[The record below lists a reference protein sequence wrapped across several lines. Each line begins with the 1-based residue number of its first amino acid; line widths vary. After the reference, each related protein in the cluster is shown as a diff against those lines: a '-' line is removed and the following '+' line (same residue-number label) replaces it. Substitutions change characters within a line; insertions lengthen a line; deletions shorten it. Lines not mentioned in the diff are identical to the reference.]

1 MQEEKNMLITKNNKN
16 AQALRDS
23 FYTVRHDVMFF
34 HDVRDKSP
42 YNHVAPIW
50 TSNENGAYIPQMLKP
65 TDTVLTIG
73 GSMDSIFDMTLYGI
87 RNIYAVDVNPVQIPI
102 CWLKY
107 YALTKLDSY
116 DEFKAFAIDASVFA
130 LSDRLASKILKR
142 TDISEENKF
151 WRLVYKENNSLEM
164 RLKYFANETYY
175 LRTGEG
181 RRINFEYVKK
191 DNWEKVRKALSE
203 STIYLE
209 RKDIFDMYI
218 PENVFDVVCLSNLHN
233 FYPID
238 YYVDKLKELSSKLK
252 KNGKIVL
259 YFIGMKPEWFRS
271 WDKNLLPDIQEEDLN
286 RAYIKDGIKE
296 FGVLQQIN
304 NTGNLYKKLKKYF
317 KVLIIPVKTGKGYM
331 FYNTPTDCIL
341 VLQSK

>member
-1 MQEEKNMLITKNNKN
+1 MLITKNNLT
-16 AQALRDS
+16 AEALRDK
-23 FYTVRHDVMFF
+23 FYNVRHDVMFF
-34 HDVRDKSP
+34 HDIRDKSP

-50 TSNENGAYIPQMLKP
+50 TSNENGAYILQMLKP
-65 TDTVLTIG
+65 SDTVLTIG
-73 GSMDSIFDMTLYGI
+73 GSMDAIFDMALFGI
-87 RNIYAVDVNPVQIPI
+87 RNIYAVDVNPVQILI

-107 YALTKLDSY
+107 NALTKLDSY
-116 DEFKAFAIDASVFA
+116 YEFESFVIDASIFA
-130 LSDRLASKILKR
+130 LSERLAGKILDR
-142 TDISEENKF
+142 TEISEENKF
-151 WRLVYKENNSLEM
+151 WRLVYKENTSLEM

-191 DNWEKVRKALSE
+191 ENWDKVRKALNE

-209 RKDIFDMYI
+209 REDIFDMYI

-233 FYPID
+233 FYPKD
-238 YYVDKLKELSSKLK
+238 YYVEKLREILSKLK
-252 KNGKIVL
+252 KEGRIVL
-259 YFIGMKPEWFRS
+259 YFIGMKPEWFDS
-271 WDKNLLPDIQEEDLN
+271 WDKDLFPDVEEKDLN

-296 FGVLQQIN
+296 LGVLQQIYD
-304 NTGNLYKKLKKYF
+304 TGNLYKKIKKYF
-317 KVLIIPVKTGKGYM
+317 KVSLLPVKTGKGYM

>member
-1 MQEEKNMLITKNNKN
+1 MLKITNEKNVQELAKM
-16 AQALRDS
+16 
-23 FYTVRHDVMFF
+23 FYTA
-34 HDVRDKSP
+34 KSVSSSQVTREEDGFSYQTMSP
-42 YNHVAPIW
+42 SW
-50 TSNENGAYIPQMLKP
+50 TSNENSSYMHRIITTGSNVLAVAGSFDHIIDMAMYGA
-65 TDTVLTIG
+65 
-73 GSMDSIFDMTLYGI
+73 
-87 RNIYAVDVNPVQIPI
+87 RNIYAVDVNPLQFPVD
-102 CWLKY
+102 WLKY
-107 YALTKLDSY
+107 QAVMSLTAGQ
-116 DEFKAFAIDASVFA
+116 FKKFA
-130 LSDRLASKILKR
+130 LNTRADMLSNELMSIILER
-142 TDISEENKF
+142 TEDSVE
-151 WRLVYKENNSLEM
+151 KE
-164 RLKYFANETYY
+164 F
-175 LRTGEG
+175 
-181 RRINFEYVKK
+181 
-191 DNWEKVRKALSE
+191 WEKVRKALSE

>member
-1 MQEEKNMLITKNNKN
+1 MLITKNNLT
-16 AQALRDS
+16 AEALRDK
-23 FYTVRHDVMFF
+23 FYNVRHDVMFF
-34 HDVRDKSP
+34 HDIRDKSP
-42 YNHVAPIW
+42 YNHVAPIC
-50 TSNENGAYIPQMLKP
+50 TSNENGAYILQMLKP
-65 TDTVLTIG
+65 SDTVLTIG
-73 GSMDSIFDMTLYGI
+73 GSMDAIFDMALFGI
-87 RNIYAVDVNPVQIPI
+87 RNIYAVDVNPVQILI

-107 YALTKLDSY
+107 NALTKLDSY
-116 DEFKAFAIDASVFA
+116 YEFESFVIDASIFA
-130 LSDRLASKILKR
+130 LSERLAGKILDR
-142 TDISEENKF
+142 TEISEENKF

-191 DNWEKVRKALSE
+191 ENWDKVRKALNE

-209 RKDIFDMYI
+209 REDIFDMYI

-233 FYPID
+233 FYPKD
-238 YYVDKLKELSSKLK
+238 YYVEKLREILSKLK
-252 KNGKIVL
+252 KEGRIVL
-259 YFIGMKPEWFRS
+259 YFIGMKPEWFDS
-271 WDKNLLPDIQEEDLN
+271 WDKDLFPDVEEKDLN

-296 FGVLQQIN
+296 LGVLQQIYD
-304 NTGNLYKKLKKYF
+304 TGNLYKKIKKYF
-317 KVLIIPVKTGKGYM
+317 KVSLLPVKTGKGYM

>member
-1 MQEEKNMLITKNNKN
+1 MLITKNNLT
-16 AQALRDS
+16 AEALRDK
-23 FYTVRHDVMFF
+23 FYNVRHDVMFF
-34 HDVRDKSP
+34 HDIRDKSP

-50 TSNENGAYIPQMLKP
+50 TSNENGAYILQMLKP
-65 TDTVLTIG
+65 SDTVLTIG
-73 GSMDSIFDMTLYGI
+73 GSMDAIFDMALFGI
-87 RNIYAVDVNPVQIPI
+87 RNIYAVDVNPVQILI

-107 YALTKLDSY
+107 NALTKLDSY
-116 DEFKAFAIDASVFA
+116 YEFESFVIDASIFA
-130 LSDRLASKILKR
+130 LSERLAGKILDR
-142 TDISEENKF
+142 TEISEENKF
-151 WRLVYKENNSLEM
+151 WRIVYKENTSLEM

-191 DNWEKVRKALSE
+191 ENWDKVRKALNE

-209 RKDIFDMYI
+209 REDIFDMYI

-233 FYPID
+233 FYPKD
-238 YYVDKLKELSSKLK
+238 YYVEKLREILSKLK
-252 KNGKIVL
+252 KEGRIVL
-259 YFIGMKPEWFRS
+259 YFIGMKPEWFDS
-271 WDKNLLPDIQEEDLN
+271 WDKDLFPDVEEKDLN

-296 FGVLQQIN
+296 LGVLQQIYD
-304 NTGNLYKKLKKYF
+304 TGNLYKKIKKYF
-317 KVLIIPVKTGKGYM
+317 KVSLLPVKTGKGYM

>member
-1 MQEEKNMLITKNNKN
+1 MLITKNQKN
-16 AQALRDS
+16 AQALRDH
-23 FYTVRHDVMFF
+23 FYNTRHDVMFF

-50 TSNENGAYIPQMLKP
+50 TSNENGQYIRQMLKP
-65 TDTVLTIG
+65 SDTVLTIG
-73 GSMDSIFDMTLYGI
+73 GSMDAIFDMALHGI
-87 RNIYAVDVNPVQIPI
+87 RNIYSVDVNPVQIPI

-107 YALTKLDSY
+107 YALTKLDNY
-116 DEFKAFAIDASVFA
+116 YEFESFVIDASIFA
-130 LSDRLASKILKR
+130 LSDRLAGKILDR
-142 TDISEENKF
+142 TDSSEENKF
-151 WRLVYKENNSLEM
+151 WRLVYKENTSLEM

-191 DNWEKVRKALSE
+191 ENWDKVRKALNE

-209 RKDIFDMYI
+209 REDIFDMYI

-233 FYPID
+233 FYSID
-238 YYVDKLKELSSKLK
+238 YYVEKLRELSSKLK
-252 KNGKIVL
+252 KDGRIVL
-259 YFIGMKPEWFRS
+259 YFIGMKPEWFDS
-271 WDKNLLPDIQEEDLN
+271 WDKDLFPDVEEKDLN

-296 FGVLQQIN
+296 LGVLQQIYD
-304 NTGNLYKKLKKYF
+304 TGNLYKKIKKYF
-317 KVLIIPVKTGKGYM
+317 KVSLLPVKTGKGYM